1 MEVYQE
7 KMYKHFSEI
16 APAYRTVRITDLEP
30 IQIISQKLNDL
41 TTVKAADVGC
51 GDGRYSLLLF
61 EYLNNLY
68 LTCIDSNEE
77 MLKQAS
83 SYLKGHGKYNF
94 TTIKANANDLPVK
107 CAPIDSIFSFNAVHH
122 FNFQQF
128 VERAATITKEGGLIF
143 IYTRLPSQNS
153 RNIWGRYFPLFAEKE
168 NRLYE
173 IDEIKEIVDMMRCV
187 DIESIKNFQFKRTAT
202 LECLVEKVKT
212 RHYSTFSLYEEDEL
226 EEALKTFQENIC
238 KHFLDEDR
246 IEWVDENILFILT
259 VK

>member
-1 MEVYQE
+1 MEVYRE

-16 APAYRTVRITDLEP
+16 APAYRYVRITDLEP
-30 IQIISQKLNDL
+30 IQIIGQKLNDL
-41 TTVKAADVGC
+41 TTVTAVDVGC

-61 EYLNNLY
+61 EYLNNLN
-68 LTCIDSNEE
+68 LTCIDSNEQ

-83 SYLKGHGKYNF
+83 SYLKGNGINNF
-94 TTIKANANDLPVK
+94 IAMKANADDLPLK

-122 FNFQQF
+122 FNFQRF

-143 IYTRLPSQNS
+143 IYTRLTSQNS
-153 RNIWGRYFPLFAEKE
+153 RNIWGRYFPLFSEKE

-173 IDEIKEIVDMMRCV
+173 IDEVKKIVDSTRCV
-187 DIESIKNFQFKRTAT
+187 GIESIKNFQFKRTAT
-202 LECLVEKVKT
+202 LECLVKKAKT

-226 EEALKTFQENIC
+226 EEALKTFKKNIC
-238 KHFLDEDR
+238 RHFLDEDK
-246 IEWVDENILFILT
+246 IEWVDGNILFILT